1 MNASIVSGQA
11 QPLSNSDNPLELAF
25 TKAQSLTIQTRDK
38 DAFMSFSIEGLQHEH
53 SRFKLS
59 RYEPLT
65 GSHQSG
71 LVLTFPLAGFTGSLF
86 FASANPTDIAK
97 VAIWQICENS
107 YY

>member
-1 MNASIVSGQA
+1 MNASIVKGNA
-11 QPLSNSDNPLELAF
+11 QPLTNSDNPLELAF
-25 TKAQSLTIQTRDK
+25 TKAQTLIIQTRDK
-38 DAFMSFSIEGLQHEH
+38 DAFMSFSIEGLQHQS

-71 LVLTFPLAGFTGSLF
+71 LVLTFPQAAFTGSLF
-86 FASANPTDIAK
+86 FASANPTDVAK